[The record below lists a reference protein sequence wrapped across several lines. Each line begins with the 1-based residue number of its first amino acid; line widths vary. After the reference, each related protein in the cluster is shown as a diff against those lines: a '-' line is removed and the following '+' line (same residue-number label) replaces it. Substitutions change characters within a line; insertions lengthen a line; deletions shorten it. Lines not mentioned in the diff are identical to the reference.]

1 MPNMTLNQLFKQN
14 REDEERLRAD
24 EWINQHGCLD
34 CSAGHMCPEL
44 SLRVLKLMTPK
55 QPLPADSD
63 GDVNDASND
72 GT

>member
-14 REDEERLRAD
+14 REDEAKIRAD
-24 EWINQHGCLD
+24 GWVNQQGCLD
-34 CSAGHMCPEL
+34 CSDGQMCPLLNFRLLEL
-44 SLRVLKLMTPK
+44 IQK